1 MYFNSGYLSNP
12 VSKYPNLFAHLGAS
26 ITHFLIQYP
35 YFLPCFVAT
44 CISTFCW
51 LLGFFFLKETLQF
64 NKIVNH
70 GREEAPL
77 LSNADQQQQ
86 QQSYSAVVLTEAPDV
101 TRPHLTLAEK
111 LTPPVLA
118 ISVLY
123 AVTAFQMLY
132 FDGKLSAVNSSTA

>member
-12 VSKYPNLFAHLGAS
+12 VSKYPNLFAHLGTC
-26 ITHFLIQYP
+26 ITQFLIEYP

-44 CISTFCW
+44 CISTCCW
-51 LLGFFFLKETLQF
+51 LLGFFFLKETLQLS
-64 NKIVNH
+64 KLVNN

-77 LSNADQQQQ
+77 LSNADPQQQQ
-86 QQSYSAVVLTEAPDV
+86 NYNAVAVTEQPDI
-101 TRPHLTLAEK
+101 TRPHLTLSEK

-118 ISVLY
+118 ISILY

-132 FDGKLSAVNSSTA
+132 FDGKFRAVNSSIA

>member
-1 MYFNSGYLSNP
+1 M
-12 VSKYPNLFAHLGAS
+12 
-26 ITHFLIQYP
+26 IEYP

-51 LLGFFFLKETLQF
+51 LLGFFFLKETLQIK
-64 NKIVNH
+64 NIVNNDQ
-70 GREEAPL
+70 EEEPL
-77 LSNADQQQQ
+77 LSNTSTTQQQQ
-86 QQSYSAVVLTEAPDV
+86 NYNSIISTEEPET

-118 ISVLY
+118 ISILY

-132 FDGKLSAVNSSTA
+132 FDGLFYICQFINCMNN